1 MLLDANIPG
10 ARHADLSRRYDLT
23 RTSLVLAVVLLS
35 TLLGCAPRGK
45 ERPRPELVAIVDQ
58 VERAIA
64 AREFDRA
71 HALVDYRF
79 RLEELLGDMWRVAT
93 DADRDD
99 LVRLTQGMFEDT
111 SENHNERFV
120 DRPMERTVVRRS
132 GPHVWVESRP
142 RGESGFAWRYR
153 LTRRGDTW
161 AITVRDFKV
170 SAGLNDSTRF
180 WHMALK
186 HLTSQFGRPLT
197 LREFTANLPSVMGTF
212 KARSFRV
219 PALAPAGPRAR

>member
-1 MLLDANIPG
+1 MLLDATTQGVHGPDFDT
-10 ARHADLSRRYDLT
+10 RCDLT
-23 RTSLVLAVVLLS
+23 RASLVLVVVLLS

-45 ERPRPELVAIVDQ
+45 ERPRPELVAIVDE

-64 AREFDRA
+64 ARDFERA
-71 HALVDYRF
+71 HAHVDYRF
-79 RLEELLGDMWRVAT
+79 RLEELLGDMWRDGADT
-93 DADRDD
+93 DRDD
-99 LVRLTQGMFEDT
+99 LVHLTRGMFEDT
-111 SENHNERFV
+111 SENHRERFV
-120 DRPMERTVVRRS
+120 DRPMERTLERRS

-180 WHMALK
+180 WHMAHK

-219 PALAPAGPRAR
+219 PALGPEGPKAR

>member
-1 MLLDANIPG
+1 MLLDANIQAEARPG
-10 ARHADLSRRYDLT
+10 HPDRPDLSKT
-23 RTSLVLAVVLLS
+23 ALVFMVVWLS

-45 ERPRPELVAIVDQ
+45 ERPRPELVAIIDE

-71 HALVDYRF
+71 HALVDYRY
-79 RLEELLGDMWRVAT
+79 RLDELLGDMWR
-93 DADRDD
+93 DGDEADRDD
-99 LVRLTQGMFEDT
+99 LVHLTQGMFEDT
-111 SENHNERFV
+111 SENHRDRFV
-120 DRPMERTVVRRS
+120 DRPMERTVVKRS

-170 SAGLNDSTRF
+170 SAGQNDSTQF
-180 WHMALK
+180 WHMARK

-219 PALAPAGPRAR
+219 PALRPTGPKAR

>member
-10 ARHADLSRRYDLT
+10 AHKPDLSRRRDLT
-23 RTSLVLAVVLLS
+23 RTSLVFAVVLLS
-35 TLLGCAPRGK
+35 TFLGCAPRGK
-45 ERPRPELVAIVDQ
+45 ERPRPELVAIVDE

-64 AREFDRA
+64 ARDFDRA
-71 HALVDYRF
+71 HAVIDYRF
-79 RLEELLGDMWRVAT
+79 RLEELLGDMWRDGAE
-93 DADRDD
+93 ADRDD
-99 LVRLTQGMFEDT
+99 LVHLTQGMFEDT
-111 SENHNERFV
+111 SEKHRERFV
-120 DRPMERTVVRRS
+120 DRPMERSIVRRS
-132 GPHVWVESRP
+132 GPHVWIESRP
-142 RGESGFAWRYR
+142 RDESGFAWRYR

-161 AITVRDFKV
+161 AITVRDYKV

-180 WHMALK
+180 WQMARK

-219 PALAPAGPRAR
+219 PALAPAGSKAR

>member
-1 MLLDANIPG
+1 MLLDANILGDASP
-10 ARHADLSRRYDLT
+10 DLPRRPDLT
-23 RTSLVLAVVLLS
+23 RRAILLAVVLLS

-45 ERPRPELVAIVDQ
+45 ERPRPELVAIVDE

-79 RLEELLGDMWRVAT
+79 RLEELLGDLWRDGA

-99 LVRLTQGMFEDT
+99 LVHLTQGMFEET
-111 SENHNERFV
+111 SENHRERFV
-120 DRPMERTVVRRS
+120 DRPMERVLVRRS

-170 SAGLNDSTRF
+170 SAGLNDSTQF
-180 WHMALK
+180 WHMARK

-212 KARSFRV
+212 RARSFRV
-219 PALAPAGPRAR
+219 PALSPAGPKAR

>member
-1 MLLDANIPG
+1 MLLDATIPCG
-10 ARHADLSRRYDLT
+10 TSPDSSRRRDLSR
-23 RTSLVLAVVLLS
+23 SALVLAVALLS

-45 ERPRPELVAIVDQ
+45 ERPRPELVAIVDE

-79 RLEELLGDMWRVAT
+79 RLEELLGDMWRDGT

-99 LVRLTQGMFEDT
+99 LVQVTQRMFEDT
-111 SENHNERFV
+111 SENHRERFV
-120 DRPMERTVVRRS
+120 DRPMERALVRRS

-170 SAGLNDSTRF
+170 SAGLNDSTQF
-180 WHMALK
+180 WHMARK
-186 HLTSQFGRPLT
+186 HLTSQFGRALT
-197 LREFTANLPSVMGTF
+197 LREFTANLPSVTGMF

-219 PALAPAGPRAR
+219 PALGPAGPKAR